1 VSTGLIYLL
10 LGVAFLTSGLML
22 ISLLK
27 SNFGSFYQSQKKQ
40 LWAATIILS
49 VTLLIRSLLDLLRF
63 FDSSG
68 LDDAINESDELNTIF
83 APLYESFFFLFS
95 DLLPILAQLLSLI
108 FGLIRQRQKNGALID
123 GGIPGNHQD
132 IDVVSMSNASF
143 LDDTSLKSSFFDPP
157 VEDINPSLLL
167 GKVNMRMSKQVVD
180 KKKKNAKK
188 DSKRAPENKQ
198 RV

>member
-1 VSTGLIYLL
+1 
-10 LGVAFLTSGLML
+10 M
-22 ISLLK
+22 
-27 SNFGSFYQSQKKQ
+27 
-40 LWAATIILS
+40 WAATIILS

-108 FGLIRQRQKNGALID
+108 FGLIRQRQKNGAMID

-180 KKKKNAKK
+180 KKKKKNAKK
-188 DSKRAPENKQ
+188 DSKRAPESKH